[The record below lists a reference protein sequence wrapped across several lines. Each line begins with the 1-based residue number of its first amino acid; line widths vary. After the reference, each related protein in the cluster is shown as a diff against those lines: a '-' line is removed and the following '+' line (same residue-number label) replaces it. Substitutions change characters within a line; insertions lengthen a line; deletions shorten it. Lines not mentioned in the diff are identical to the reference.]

1 MEVRDIFALR
11 KAGKVEDA
19 YELIREKYK
28 TYHGRHTSLCMFW
41 CASDVLQLRLEEGR
55 IDEAK
60 LILRSLE
67 RMLPN
72 MPDEDVIG
80 NQMIKLR
87 KLVET
92 SEEK

>member
-1 MEVRDIFALR
+1 MEVREIFALR
-11 KAGKVEDA
+11 KAGKIEEA

-41 CASDVLQLRLEEGR
+41 CASDVLQLRIEEGR

-60 LILRSLE
+60 QILAALE

-72 MPDEDVIG
+72 LPDEAVIG
-80 NQMIKLR
+80 NQMSKLR
-87 KLVET
+87 QLMAEICN
-92 SEEK
+92 